1 MTSRYAIYAI
11 CRADFLERTRR
22 HSFLVTLLFAVYLG
36 YAAATGQI
44 SLRLSEYRGVYTSA
58 WIGVMVSL
66 ITTTFLSLVGFYIV
80 KNAVDRDRQTGVGEI
95 LASTPLS
102 RTAYL
107 FGKFLSNF
115 AVLASMLSVLAL
127 AAIAMQFLA
136 AEDRAFHAWALLSP
150 FLLLSLP
157 ALALTSALALLFETV
172 SPLSGGFGNVVWFFL
187 WGVAIGL
194 PGAIDVPRFDPSG
207 LWTVFRSVVPAA
219 RASIPGYEDA
229 FSLTVADQSVRVFPG
244 FHWEGIDW
252 TSSEILLRVTWVAVA
267 LGLVLLSALFFDRFD
282 PARTRSQ
289 SYAKPK
295 AKAGTSEVQASE
307 ALSSTE
313 APAVVPTALEPL
325 ADGVRASN
333 FMRIFAAELRLSVK
347 GYRWWWYA
355 VAAGL
360 VIAQAAVPL
369 NVSRGLLL
377 SAAWIWPIL
386 IWSALGTR
394 EARFGTQQLLF
405 SCPRILPRQLFAAW
419 LAAVVLTTILGAG
432 TALRL
437 GVTGQA
443 TALFAWAAGALF
455 VPSLALAL
463 GVWTG
468 TSRFFEGL
476 YTALWY
482 IGPLNRVRGID
493 FTGGGSGAQ
502 AGQFAWLYMAISGI
516 LLAAAFARRARQLR
530 GM

>member
-1 MTSRYAIYAI
+1 MSTLYAIYAI
-11 CRADFLERTRR
+11 GRADFLERVRR

-44 SLRLSEYRGVYTSA
+44 SLRLGEYRGVYTSA

-80 KNAVDRDRQTGVGEI
+80 KNAVERDRQTGVGEI

-107 FGKFLSNF
+107 LGKFLSNF
-115 AVLASMLSVLAL
+115 AVLASMLVVLAL
-127 AAIAMQFLA
+127 AAIVMQFLA
-136 AEDRAFHAWALLSP
+136 TEDRAFHAWALLSP

-157 ALALTSALALLFETV
+157 ALALTAALALLFETMRI
-172 SPLSGGFGNVVWFFL
+172 LRGGFGNVAWFFL
-187 WGVAIGL
+187 WGLTIGL
-194 PGAIDVPRFDPSG
+194 PGAIDAHRFDPFG

-219 RASIPGYEDA
+219 RATIPGYEDA
-229 FSLTVADQSVRVFPG
+229 FSLTVADSSVRVFPG

-252 TSSEILLRVTWVAVA
+252 TSGEVLLRVTWLGVAF
-267 LGLVLLSALFFDRFD
+267 GLILIGALFFDRFD
-282 PARTRSQ
+282 PARTRAQ
-289 SYAKPK
+289 SVTESKQT
-295 AKAGTSEVQASE
+295 GGASE
-307 ALSSTE
+307 AEAHQLPGAMG
-313 APAVVPTALEPL
+313 APATISIALVPLSDSERT
-325 ADGVRASN
+325 SN
-333 FMRIFAAELRLSVK
+333 FRRIFVAELRLAVK

-360 VIAQAAVPL
+360 VVAQAAVPL
-369 NVSRGLLL
+369 EISRGLLL

-394 EARFGTQQLLF
+394 EGRFSTQQLLF
-405 SCPRILPRQLFAAW
+405 SCPRVLPRQLPAAW
-419 LAAVVLTTILGAG
+419 LASVFLAALLGAG

-437 GVTGQA
+437 GLAGQGA
-443 TALFAWAAGALF
+443 ALFAWAAGALF
-455 VPSLALAL
+455 IPSLALAL

-476 YTALWY
+476 YTAIWY
-482 IGPLNRVRGID
+482 IGPLNRVPGFD
-493 FTGGGSGAQ
+493 FTGGGSGGLASR
-502 AGQFAWLYMAISGI
+502 FAWLYLGISAI
-516 LLAAAFARRARQLR
+516 LVAAAFARRARQLR
-530 GM
+530 GI

>member
-1 MTSRYAIYAI
+1 
-11 CRADFLERTRR
+11 
-22 HSFLVTLLFAVYLG
+22 
-36 YAAATGQI
+36 
-44 SLRLSEYRGVYTSA
+44 
-58 WIGVMVSL
+58 
-66 ITTTFLSLVGFYIV
+66 
-80 KNAVDRDRQTGVGEI
+80 
-95 LASTPLS
+95 
-102 RTAYL
+102 
-107 FGKFLSNF
+107 
-115 AVLASMLSVLAL
+115 
-127 AAIAMQFLA
+127 
-136 AEDRAFHAWALLSP
+136 
-150 FLLLSLP
+150 
-157 ALALTSALALLFETV
+157 
-172 SPLSGGFGNVVWFFL
+172 
-187 WGVAIGL
+187 
-194 PGAIDVPRFDPSG
+194 
-207 LWTVFRSVVPAA
+207 
-219 RASIPGYEDA
+219 
-229 FSLTVADQSVRVFPG
+229 
-244 FHWEGIDW
+244 
-252 TSSEILLRVTWVAVA
+252 
-267 LGLVLLSALFFDRFD
+267 LFFDRFD

>member
-1 MTSRYAIYAI
+1 VSTSYAIYAI
-11 CRADFLERTRR
+11 GRADFLERVRR

-44 SLRLSEYRGVYTSA
+44 SLRLGQYRSVYTSA

-107 FGKFLSNF
+107 LGKFLSNF
-115 AVLASMLSVLAL
+115 AVLASMLGVLAL
-127 AAIAMQFLA
+127 AAIAMQFLV
-136 AEDRAFHAWALLSP
+136 AEDRSFHPWALLSP

-157 ALALTSALALLFETV
+157 ALALTAALALLFETV
-172 SPLSGGFGNVVWFFL
+172 RLLRGGFGNVAWIFL
-187 WGVAIGL
+187 WSLIIGL
-194 PGAIDVPRFDPSG
+194 PGAINTPRFDPSG

-219 RASIPGYEDA
+219 QSAIPGYKDA
-229 FSLTVADQSVRVFPG
+229 FSLTVADPTVRVFPG
-244 FHWEGIDW
+244 FHYEGISW
-252 TSSEILLRVTWVAVA
+252 TTDEVLLRVTWLAVA
-267 LGLVLLSALFFDRFD
+267 FGLILLSALFFDRFD
-282 PARTRSQ
+282 PARTGSKAH
-289 SYAKPK
+289 AKPK
-295 AKAGTSEVQASE
+295 QKGEAAEAEASKVR
-307 ALSSTE
+307 SSMETL
-313 APAVVPTALEPL
+313 ATVSVSLKPL
-325 ADGVRASN
+325 ADGGRASN
-333 FMRIFAAELRLSVK
+333 FMSIFVAELRLALK
-347 GYRWWWYA
+347 GYPWWWYA
-355 VAAGL
+355 VAVGL
-360 VIAQAAVPL
+360 VIAQAAAPL
-369 NVSRGLLL
+369 EISRGLLL
-377 SAAWIWPIL
+377 GAAWIWPIL

-405 SCPRILPRQLFAAW
+405 SCPRILPRQLPAAW
-419 LAAVVLTTILGAG
+419 LAGVTLAALLGTG

-437 GVTGQA
+437 GVAGQA
-443 TALFAWAAGALF
+443 AALFAWAAGALF
-455 VPSLALAL
+455 IPSLALAL

-476 YTALWY
+476 YTTLWY
-482 IGPLNRVRGID
+482 IGPLNRVRGLD
-493 FTGGGSGAQ
+493 FTGGGSGPQ
-502 AGQFAWLYMAISGI
+502 AGQVAWMYLSISAI